1 MDQVNIDTDS
11 LSLHSGSNME
21 PLIVDLDG
29 TLVQTDTLFESL
41 MLLFRQAPWRLFG
54 ALSSLLYGRRA
65 FKEYVSQ
72 FVSLAPDALP
82 YNDDV
87 LNYLRSQRAAGR
99 QLVLATAA
107 HHSIA
112 SRVSAYLGLFDHV
125 LATQD
130 GANLKGNAKLAEIRR
145 LVGSEFVYAGD
156 SSADLPIWSQASAA
170 ILVGVSP
177 AVAREVE
184 RTCRIEKVFA
194 RPALTMLVW
203 VKAIRAHQWL
213 KNALI
218 FVPLLTAFS
227 FVDVSKLVSVM
238 AAFIAFS
245 LTASATYIWNDL
257 VDLENDRR
265 HPRKRKRPIASGV
278 VSIPRAVLAACA
290 LMSIGLVV
298 GYLISAQFLAIL
310 MAYIVLTT
318 SYSLVLKRYVL
329 IDVLMLAVLY
339 TVRILAGAIALD
351 VSISVWLLAFSLLT
365 FYSLAILKRC
375 AELMS
380 LQQIQREATSGRDY
394 RVADL
399 AVLWP
404 LGIGA
409 SLASI
414 VVFCLFI
421 QAAETQSRYLTPTL
435 LWGVVLALLY
445 WLSRLWIKT
454 SRSEMHDDPLV
465 YAIMDRGCRVT
476 IAVMVVFTVAAR
488 FVSV

>member
-1 MDQVNIDTDS
+1 
-11 LSLHSGSNME
+11 ME
-21 PLIVDLDG
+21 PLVVDLDG

-54 ALSSLLYGRRA
+54 ALFSLLHGRRA
-65 FKEYVSQ
+65 FKVYVSQ
-72 FVSLAPDALP
+72 FVNVAADALP
-82 YNDDV
+82 YNDDL
-87 LNYLRSQRAAGR
+87 LNYLRLQRAAGR
-99 QLVLATAA
+99 QIVLATAA
-107 HHSIA
+107 HYSIA
-112 SRVSAYLGLFDHV
+112 NRVSAHLGLFDHII
-125 LATQD
+125 ATQD
-130 GANLKGNAKLAEIRR
+130 GANLKGSAKLAEIHK
-145 LVGSEFVYAGD
+145 LVGSEFVYVGD
-156 SSADLPIWSQASAA
+156 SSADLPIWSRASGA

-184 RTCRIEKVFA
+184 KTCQIEQVFK

-203 VKAIRAHQWL
+203 IKAIRAHQWL

-227 FVDVSKLVSVM
+227 FVDVSKLVSVI

-245 LTASATYIWNDL
+245 LTASATYICNDL
-257 VDLENDRR
+257 VDLESDRR
-265 HPRKRKRPIASGV
+265 HPRKRKRPMASGV
-278 VSIPRAVLAACA
+278 ISIPQAILAAFA
-290 LMSIGLVV
+290 LMSVGLVIS
-298 GYLISAQFLAIL
+298 YLISVQFLAIL
-310 MAYIVLTT
+310 VAYIVLTT
-318 SYSLVLKRYVL
+318 AYSLVLKRYVL

-339 TVRILAGAIALD
+339 TVRILAGAIALE

-375 AELMS
+375 AELVS
-380 LQQIQREATSGRDY
+380 LQQIQRDATAGRDY
-394 RVADL
+394 RVTDL
-399 AVLWP
+399 AALWP

-435 LWGVVLALLY
+435 LWGVVLAMLY

-454 SRSEMHDDPLV
+454 SRAEMHDDPLV

-476 IAVMVVFTVAAR
+476 IAAMVVFTIAAR